1 MAGHLNDVETL
12 RHAIQAA
19 SVAGVGLSATGLASG
34 MAEGDEK
41 EVGLARV
48 GPNTLIQTVGA
59 LKDKYGE
66 QKAAKLLSQAGFGY
80 LASDLPGEMVPEM
93 NFHNLVKGLKP
104 LIGDE
109 QLSEI
114 LFNAGS
120 GTAQYLLRVRI
131 PGFFQ
136 EFVKILPKK
145 PALQILLFAIGKA
158 GAWTFRGS
166 GEYFTEDSKDG
177 NIDIHVNVIY
187 PSLPLVSNF
196 YRGVFDYLIHTLV
209 DPELPVVPEVS
220 VQDRMI
226 DAKFVCKLS

>member
-1 MAGHLNDVETL
+1 MYGTIYVLQATTIPLAAATALGSSMAMG
-12 RHAIQAA
+12 A
-19 SVAGVGLSATGLASG
+19 SES
-34 MAEGDEK
+34 GDEK

-66 QKAAKLLSQAGFGY
+66 EKASQLLKEAGFGY
-80 LASDLPGEMVPEM
+80 LAKKLPDSMVQEM
-93 NFHNLVKGLKP
+93 NFHNLVRGLKP

-109 QLSEI
+109 ELADI

-145 PALQILLFAIGKA
+145 PALQLLLFAIGKA

-166 GEYFTEDSKDG
+166 GEYYTVDTKEG
-177 NIDIHVNVIY
+177 VDIHVSVLY

-209 DPELPVVPEVS
+209 DPELPVVNK
-220 VQDRMI
+220 QI
-226 DAKFVCKLS
+226 